1 MQFGRNVSDNVSYK
15 YFGMIYFL
23 NTSMQLN
30 PFRKIK
36 SNIENDDEIYAMAF
50 ECARLPT
57 NVSRE
62 SFHPIVKVNTSRIF
76 HWCDSLH
83 VL

>member
-1 MQFGRNVSDNVSYK
+1 MQFGRNLSGNVNYK
-15 YFGMIYFL
+15 YCSITYFVS
-23 NTSMQLN
+23 TSMHLAR
-30 PFRKIK
+30 FTKVK

-62 SFHPIVKVNTSRIF
+62 SFHPIVKLNTSRIF
-76 HWCDSLH
+76 HCGDPLH